1 MNQQNSEI
9 ENIERL
15 KKAIEIEV
23 EHRYIDI
30 RGRSCPFSMFILNE
44 LKVIKKKNKENP
56 KWKRLVALFER
67 YATDDLSARM
77 TSIREL
83 VNALKNPTENP
94 IKKRPNFLKK
104 PEDTDVMYVKG
115 VGPRLGDLLNKLGI
129 FTASDLL
136 CYYPRKYLDYST
148 STLIEDLEIGEEACV
163 FGQIKNVNAY
173 TSKRGLNIL
182 TLTVADYTGTVVA
195 SWFYG
200 RTNPKLLQ
208 KYKAQYP
215 KGAKVILTGKV
226 KYDEYLGSLAFDG
239 PQVDIIG
246 EFDESQ
252 KESAIPGLVPVY
264 PLTERLN
271 IKTLRTAI
279 KHAIELYAD
288 KMPELV
294 PPYIKKKLN
303 LLPKNEALKSIHFP
317 KDKEELEKARNSL
330 VFEELF
336 LVQLK
341 FAYLR
346 QANTKMLT
354 SQEIKPKENG
364 LVEQFI
370 KSLPFEL
377 TNGQK
382 TAFDEILNDMSN
394 NEPMG
399 RLLQG
404 DVGSGK
410 TVVACMMLLVAIENG
425 YQGALMAPTEIL
437 AEQHYKNFVNWLT
450 PLGLSVGLFVGKHGA
465 KIKKQMRENLL
476 NGQMNLA
483 IGTHALIQDGVE
495 FQNLGAV
502 VVDEQHRFGVKQRS
516 LLKSKGINPELLT
529 MSATPIPRTLALTVH
544 GDLDLTIINEMPKGR
559 KPVITSLLRAGQR
572 RQAYEMIKKEVMSNN
587 QVYVVFPLI
596 EESETLSAK
605 AATKEA
611 ERLQK
616 EIFPQYR
623 IGLVHGKLSPQEK
636 DTVMEDFRAKKYHIL
651 VSTTVIEVG
660 VDIPDATLIII
671 ENSERFGLSQLHQ
684 LRGRVGRSDKQSYCI
699 LLTDSKNE
707 STLNR
712 LKIMEN
718 TNNGFVIAEKDLEI
732 RGPGEFLG
740 TRQSGIPE
748 LSLADI
754 VKDTKILESARE
766 EAFEFLKNED
776 IKAYEELFG
785 WIKNKIT
792 KDLDIINSG

>member
-1 MNQQNSEI
+1 MNQQNTPI
-9 ENIERL
+9 ENIDRL

-23 EHRYIDI
+23 AHRYIDI

-44 LKVIKKKNKENP
+44 LKNIQRQNKENP
-56 KWKRLVALFER
+56 KWKKLVALFSR
-67 YATDDLSARM
+67 YSTDDLSARM
-77 TSIREL
+77 SSIREL
-83 VNALKNPTENP
+83 VNALKNPSGQP
-94 IKKRPNFLKK
+94 KSRPNFLKK

-115 VGPRLGDLLNKLGI
+115 VGPRLGDMLNKLGI

-148 STLIEDLEIGEEACV
+148 STLIEDLEIGMEACV
-163 FGQIKNVNAY
+163 FGEIKNVHAY

-182 TLTVADYTGTVVA
+182 TITVADYTGAVTA

-208 KYKAQYP
+208 KYKSQYP
-215 KGAKVILTGKV
+215 KGAKIILTGKV
-226 KYDEYLGSLAFDG
+226 KYDDYQGSMAFDN

-246 EFDESQ
+246 SVENATQ
-252 KESAIPGLVPVY
+252 NVPGLVPVY
-264 PLTERLN
+264 PLTEKLN
-271 IKTLRTAI
+271 IKTLRNAI
-279 KHAIELYAD
+279 KNALELYAD
-288 KMPELV
+288 NMPEII
-294 PPYIKKKLN
+294 PAYIKKKHN
-303 LLPKNEALKSIHFP
+303 LLSKSQALHLIHFP
-317 KDKEELEKARNSL
+317 QTEEELEQARQSL

-346 QANTKMLT
+346 QANTKIL
-354 SQEIKPKENG
+354 SPQKIKPKENG
-364 LVEQFI
+364 LLEQFI

-377 TNGQK
+377 TDGQK
-382 TAFDEILNDMSN
+382 NAFNEILSDMKSE
-394 NEPMG
+394 EPMG

-410 TVVACMMLLVAIENG
+410 TVVACLMLLAAIENG
-425 YQGALMAPTEIL
+425 FQGALMAPTEIL

-450 PLGLSVGLFVGKHGA
+450 PLGLSVGLFVGKHST
-465 KIKKQMRENLL
+465 KTRKQMRENLL

-516 LLKSKGINPELLT
+516 LLKEKGLNPELLT

-559 KPVITSLLRAGQR
+559 KPIITTLIQAGKR
-572 RQAYEMIKKEVMSNN
+572 RQAYEMIKKEIISGN

-611 ERLQK
+611 ERLQR
-616 EIFPQYR
+616 EVFPQYK

-636 DTVMEDFRAKKYHIL
+636 ETVMEDFRAKKYDIL

-660 VDIPDATLIII
+660 VDVPDATLILI
-671 ENSERFGLSQLHQ
+671 ENAERFGLSQLHQ
-684 LRGRVGRSDKQSYCI
+684 LRGRVGRSDKQSYCVLI
-699 LLTDSKNE
+699 TDSKNNE
-707 STLNR
+707 TINR
-712 LKIMEN
+712 LKIMEQSS
-718 TNNGFVIAEKDLEI
+718 NGFVIAEKDLEI

-740 TRQSGIPE
+740 TRQSGLPD

-754 VKDTKILESARE
+754 IKDTKTLEIARE
-766 EAFEFLKNED
+766 EAFDFLKNED
-776 IKAYEELFG
+776 IKAYSALFE
-785 WIKNKIT
+785 WLKDKIT